1 MTRLALYRSCG
12 AGKFKA
18 AVLRALA
25 ASRREQEL
33 EARRGKKRRESAHA
47 AMMEHQGFI
56 QVKDPALD
64 KVCVEYGLTAE
75 LAEAKYRCVAGCVR
89 TAIVFSC
96 SSQLV

>member
-1 MTRLALYRSCG
+1 MYLWRG

-18 AVLRALA
+18 AVLRALE
-25 ASRREQEL
+25 ASRREREL
-33 EARRGKKRRESAHA
+33 ESRRGKRRRESAQA

-64 KVCVEYGLTAE
+64 KVCVEYGLTSE
-75 LAEAKYRCVAGCVR
+75 LAEAKYRCVAAAGCVR
-89 TAIVFSC
+89 TAIAFSC